1 MPQQVRSP
9 ADPRLIDTHGP
20 KWVLKVVNILRG
32 REGER
37 LTNLSLLSTLLV
49 FWTPATA
56 EWLQMFNN

>member
-32 REGER
+32 REGGETDQ
-37 LTNLSLLSTLLV
+37 LESVEYTVGVLD
-49 FWTPATA
+49 PGHG
-56 EWLQMFNN
+56 